1 MTKIKNTKKGMAKKT
16 LSMSLVVAMLA
27 TSNVPVWAAE
37 FSDGSDDVAV
47 ATEAPATETFSDE
60 TAEAPIVDDTTDAT
74 PASTI
79 VNEKDMSVDLSTD
92 TKSVVWGTNDSVKVE
107 IKGTVNKEGAAA
119 KSWKFRWVDANGLAV
134 TEKDK
139 EATKIS
145 DMDLVANPALAGK
158 TLTLYVYDKD
168 ESGQIIYDINTG
180 VTVTV
185 EKKDLSKVATID
197 LGTVGTLTYNGFAQA
212 VNTAATTKDKQ
223 GNEIPVVNVK
233 VGNETINAANYTLSS
248 TSATNAGEKVTVT
261 ATAAANSAY
270 TGTVS
275 TDIVI
280 GQKSAELTDK
290 KDGDGN
296 VVEPANIVANPNKGL
311 SYQYTGDEITIAN
324 KDVTVKES
332 KSDNNG
338 EDKKFSGADLSN
350 TIISAKTTDSA
361 IGDRTVEVR
370 VDGRLFKNFS
380 NIGTPQ
386 ALISSDTV
394 EIKKRDLSAAG
405 TKLIVNTIT
414 GQIPTDITASEL
426 ITKGYLKLKGTEG
439 SDLSKL
445 ELNKD
450 YTLSVKAADGT
461 TADTFKDGSTYTIT
475 ITAKKAEKDAQGNVI
490 GTGNCE
496 NEQSIQVVATT
507 AAFKKVTFAN
517 AATYK
522 PAYTGSEI
530 KPSKADLG
538 KLEITQVSNGQDV
551 PTTLDTDAYEITG
564 YSNNVNASTIYD
576 SNYKPQANATVNI
589 KITKG
594 VYEGKTCS
602 VKFTI
607 MPLEVLPKY
616 ITVAKTT
623 SINKSYTTAAEYKL
637 PVTVVAKDETGK
649 KVAKTLTASDY
660 TVDYKWEQDGATNAV
675 GTEIKTT
682 VTITNPNYILGTNKD
697 DIGKTHKVEAGNTT
711 KITAKQLTDAMV
723 VVNPSSYTY
732 TGGKIVPNYAVL
744 DGAIALYKQ
753 GDIEETDKIKAE
765 YKEVSITDAVNVGT
779 GKVTVEG
786 INNLYAGKATGTF
799 TITPANTSAV
809 KVSIDDQQY
818 TGKQVRPRDFKV
830 TLNGNDVTDQFTVVS
845 YGTNVEAGK
854 GTVVLKPLDG
864 NKNFTGSNITVEFN
878 IVKEIITASLKAYDE
893 KGFEVT
899 DRFVTT
905 DNNGKLVDAKDPFD
919 FDGNAHTFA
928 KVLLSNIKRD
938 GKISKT
944 SAKASDFEI
953 KYVDNVSGKM
963 VDGNKNIGYVYAV
976 AKDGTGFTGKESIVT
991 ADGTVIKGVVAYKA
1005 FSIDSVRF
1013 VARNVSLKN
1022 ATYAAGLP
1030 VKPEVTVQI
1039 GGTTLVEGKDYT
1051 LKLKGKDKNG
1061 NAIDVTPTDVTVGN
1075 IYGVEIKGIN
1085 GYKGSTVYTFDTNA
1099 SKYEKTLTWGV
1110 DKKNLKDCKV
1120 TVKDGVVSVVNGY
1133 IPVASAEYTSKNNGD
1148 GTYTVTAVST
1158 SKNYTGSVTVT
1169 ADGKAEDEK
1178 PNAPM
1183 ISSVKVVGN
1192 KATAILSGDSEG
1204 AAGYDYVISTDR
1216 DCITNKD
1223 YASVN
1228 KNQVQ
1233 TSTTFKYVQQGTYY
1247 AYCHAW
1253 KRDENGKKVFSDWS
1267 NAYPFVV
1274 SAITPDAPVITNV
1287 KVNGSTIK
1295 VTYKAATNATGYDV
1309 VLGTSSKKENGETR
1323 PYNYG
1328 AHKVLNLKE
1337 GTVTATFKNVP
1348 KGTWVVGM
1356 HAFNRTSEDGKKV
1369 FSPWSNL
1376 KKATV
1381 K

>member
-37 FSDGSDDVAV
+37 FSDGSDATV
-47 ATEAPATETFSDE
+47 ATEAPAAETFSDE
-60 TAEAPIVDDTTDAT
+60 TAEAPVVDDTTDAA

-79 VNEKDMSVDLSTD
+79 VNEKNMSVDLSTK
-92 TKSVVWGTNDSVKVE
+92 TTSVVWENGKTVE
-107 IKGTVNKEGAAA
+107 VEGTVNKDGAKAD
-119 KSWKFRWVDANGLAV
+119 SWKYRWVDANGIAI
-134 TEKDK
+134 TDKDAT
-139 EATKIS
+139 ATKVS
-145 DMDLVANPALAGK
+145 DMNLTADEKVAGK
-158 TLTLYVYDKD
+158 TLTLYVYDRD
-168 ESGQIIYDINTG
+168 EDNQIIYDINTG

-185 EKKDLSKVATID
+185 EKKDLKDAKID
-197 LGTVGTLTYNGFAQA
+197 LGSIGTLTYNGFAQS
-212 VNTAATTKDKQ
+212 VDTAAIDSTTK
-223 GNEIPVVNVK
+223 EPIVK
-233 VGNETINAANYTLSS
+233 VKFGDSAIATTNYTLSS

-261 ATAAANSAY
+261 ATATANSAY

-275 TDIVI
+275 EEITIDK
-280 GQKSAELTDK
+280 KSATLEDK
-290 KDGDGN
+290 AD
-296 VVEPANIVANPNKGL
+296 EPANIVANPNKGL
-311 SYQYTGDEITIAN
+311 SYQYTGKNIVVAN

-350 TIISAKTTDSA
+350 TIISATTDGSA
-361 IGDRTVEVR
+361 VGERKVNVT

-380 NIGTPQ
+380 NIGTTENPL
-386 ALISSDTV
+386 ATLKSDDTV

-405 TKLIVNTIT
+405 TKMIINTVT
-414 GQIPTDITASEL
+414 GQIPTNITPAQL
-426 ITKGYLKLKGTEG
+426 ISGKYLILKGTDGAELNLELG
-439 SDLSKL
+439 KDYDLSV
-445 ELNKD
+445 ETDNN
-450 YTLSVKAADGT
+450 VKAETFTDGNV
-461 TADTFKDGSTYTIT
+461 YNIT
-475 ITAKKAEKDAQGNVI
+475 ITAKKAEKDNSDNVI

-496 NEQSIQVVATT
+496 NKQTIQVVATT
-507 AAFKKVTFAN
+507 AAFKSVTYEK
-517 AATYK
+517 ATDYK
-522 PAYTGSEI
+522 PAYTGSAI
-530 KPSKADLG
+530 TPSKSDLG
-538 KLEITQVSNGQDV
+538 KLIITQVSNGQDV
-551 PTTLDTDAYEITG
+551 TTTLDTNAYEITG
-564 YSNNVNASTIYD
+564 YSNNINASTKYD
-576 SNYKPQANATVNI
+576 SNFQPKANATVNI

-602 VKFTI
+602 VAFTI
-607 MPLEVLPKY
+607 MPLRVTPETV
-616 ITVAKTT
+616 TVAKTT

-637 PVTVVAKDETGK
+637 PVTVVAKDVTGK
-649 KVAKTLTASDY
+649 KVEKTLTDSDY
-660 TVDYKWEQDGATNAV
+660 TVSYEFENSSDKNVVNTK
-675 GTEIKTT
+675 IKTT
-682 VTITNPNYILGTNKD
+682 VTITNPNYILGIDKN
-697 DIGKTHKVEAGNTT
+697 DIGLTHKVEAGNMTT
-711 KITAKQLTDAMV
+711 ITAKQLTDAMV

-732 TGGKIVPNYAVL
+732 TGGKIVPNYAVI
-744 DGAIALYKQ
+744 DGAIALYKE
-753 GDIEETDKIKAE
+753 GDITETDKIKAE
-765 YKEVSITDAVNVGT
+765 YREVSITDAVNVGT

-799 TITPANTSAV
+799 TITAANTADV

-818 TGKQVRPRDFKV
+818 TGKQVRPRGFKV
-830 TLNGNDVTDQFTVVS
+830 TLNGNNVTDQFEVVS

-864 NKNFTGSNITVEFN
+864 NKNFTGSNITAEFN
-878 IVKEIITASLKAYDE
+878 IVKETVTGDLTAYDD
-893 KGFEVT
+893 KGFVVT
-899 DRFVTT
+899 DRFVTVT
-905 DNNGKLVDAKDPFD
+905 TNNGKETLTDASNPFK
-919 FDGNAHTFA
+919 FDGNEHTFA
-928 KVLLSNIKRD
+928 KVLLSNITRV
-938 GKISKT
+938 GSGKT
-944 SAKASDFEI
+944 SAKANDFEI

-963 VDGNKNIGYVYAV
+963 VDDHKNMGYVYAV
-976 AKDGTGFTGKESIVT
+976 AKDGTGFTGNKTIVT

-1005 FSIDSVRF
+1005 FSIDSVKF
-1013 VARNVSLKN
+1013 VGKNVSLKN
-1022 ATYAAGLP
+1022 AVYAAGLP

-1051 LKLKGKDKNG
+1051 LKLKEKDSAG
-1061 NAIDVTPTDVTVGN
+1061 NIVDVTPTDVTVGN
-1075 IYGVEIKGIN
+1075 IYGVEITGIN
-1085 GYKGSTVYTFDTNA
+1085 GYKNSSVATFAVGA
-1099 SKYEKTLTWGV
+1099 SDYVKGLKWGV
-1110 DKKNLKDCKV
+1110 DKKNLKDCNV

-1133 IPVASAEYTSKNNGD
+1133 IPVASTEYTSKNNGD

-1158 SKNYTGSVTVT
+1158 SKNYTGSITVK

-1192 KATAILSGDSEG
+1192 QATAILSGDSEG

-1216 DCITNKD
+1216 DCIKNKD

-1228 KNQVQ
+1228 KNQVS

-1253 KRDENGKKVFSDWS
+1253 KRDANGKKVFSDWS

-1287 KVNGSTIK
+1287 KVSGSTIK
-1295 VTYKAATNATGYDV
+1295 VTYKAAANATGYDV
-1309 VLGTSSKKENGETR
+1309 VLGTGSKKENGETR
-1323 PYNYG
+1323 PYQYG
-1328 AHKVLNLKE
+1328 NHKKLNLKE
-1337 GTVTATFKNVP
+1337 GTVTATFKKVP